1 MKQGAQLE
9 AIVCMVRGGCLA
21 WKRMDQDYNVKIKR
35 KEVSGGMRSILSV
48 PSDSLLQQGFS
59 TAATARQVTGSPSP
73 PCPLYGWRCPPP
85 PNPDPRYPAARHPVH
100 LTVPTAH
107 PLLQPTR
114 ASVLPCPS
122 TALPGSKDKKPPKRR
137 RGALCRRSLG
147 LRKAFT
153 VLREAENNARGP
165 GARRLKTA
173 DKLGPSPAAG
183 LSFPEARGA
192 DGEQDLRLA
201 LLSRPLP
208 TQASQGN
215 QNGGRRKQAR
225 GDQRDLS
232 RRGRSFYSVSG
243 NPLSICSQPQG
254 NRRSTSRF
262 LLSPGCIHCGVK
274 V

>member
-1 MKQGAQLE
+1 
-9 AIVCMVRGGCLA
+9 
-21 WKRMDQDYNVKIKR
+21 MDQDYDVKIKR

-48 PSDSLLQQGFS
+48 PSDSLLQQDFS
-59 TAATARQVTGSPSP
+59 AAATARQVTDSPSP
-73 PCPLYGWRCPPP
+73 PCPLYGWRSPPP
-85 PNPDPRYPAARHPVH
+85 IPIPIILQRGHPVH

-122 TALPGSKDKKPPKRR
+122 TASPGSKDKKPPKSR
-137 RGALCRRSLG
+137 RGALCRRSLS
-147 LRKAFT
+147 LSKAFT

-183 LSFPEARGA
+183 LSSPEARGA

-201 LLSRPLP
+201 LLSQPLP

-215 QNGGRRKQAR
+215 QNGGGRKLAR

-232 RRGRSFYSVSG
+232 RQGRSFYSASG

-262 LLSPGCIHCGVK
+262 LLSPGCVHCGVK

>member
-1 MKQGAQLE
+1 M
-9 AIVCMVRGGCLA
+9 CMVRGSCLA
-21 WKRMDQDYNVKIKR
+21 WKRMDQDYDVKIKR

-48 PSDSLLQQGFS
+48 PSDSLLQQDFS
-59 TAATARQVTGSPSP
+59 AAATARQVTDSPSP
-73 PCPLYGWRCPPP
+73 PCPLYGWRSPPIP
-85 PNPDPRYPAARHPVH
+85 IPIILQRGHPVH

-122 TALPGSKDKKPPKRR
+122 TASPGSKDKKPPKSR
-137 RGALCRRSLG
+137 RGALCRRSLS
-147 LRKAFT
+147 LSKAFT

-183 LSFPEARGA
+183 LSSPEARGA

-201 LLSRPLP
+201 LLSQPLP

-215 QNGGRRKQAR
+215 QNGGGRKLAR

-232 RRGRSFYSVSG
+232 RQGRSFYSASG

-262 LLSPGCIHCGVK
+262 LLSPGCVHCGVK

>member
-1 MKQGAQLE
+1 MVCAVSCLYLLIPFSNRAFQQLPQQDRSQ
-9 AIVCMVRGGCLA
+9 APRVLPAHFMDGG
-21 WKRMDQDYNVKIKR
+21 V
-35 KEVSGGMRSILSV
+35 
-48 PSDSLLQQGFS
+48 
-59 TAATARQVTGSPSP
+59 
-73 PCPLYGWRCPPP
+73 PPP

-147 LRKAFT
+147 LRKAIT